1 MIFNP
6 VEFLIFLAVTYSL
19 YRILPFRGQNLLLL
33 VASYVFYGWWD
44 ERFLFLIVLST
55 VIDFCC
61 GLMIDKGQL
70 TRHERWFPSGYL
82 LLAAFCFVTVQWNA
96 IELTTKP
103 FTLSVQWSQL
113 LPTALSG
120 WLLVLGM
127 FGVVALANFLY
138 PRLAAFDV
146 HKRRTLFLF
155 ISIFSN
161 LGILGF
167 FKYFNFFVDSAEAT
181 IQTLGMQAELWHLD
195 IVLPVGIS
203 FYTFQTMSYTIDIYR
218 RQMQA
223 TNRFLDF
230 ALFVSFFPQLVA
242 GPIERASKLLPCL
255 LQSRQISFEQSTRGM
270 FLILFG
276 FFKKV
281 AVADSLAISVNA
293 IYETQGVVSWLDV
306 VLATFLFAGQI
317 YGDFSGYSDI
327 ARGVSKLFGVEL
339 MVNFNLPYFSKNPSE
354 FWRRWHISLS
364 TWLRDYLYIPL
375 GGNRYGERRTYKNL
389 MTTMVLGGL
398 WHGAAWNFVLWGFYH
413 GTLLCVHRVFTTKFK
428 RKSKVTKNQ
437 GFLGSFVAIL
447 FFFMVTCY
455 GWLLFRANSLTQV
468 ISFTQIL
475 IFDFGNL
482 ALSMPKP
489 TFSGLLGLPLL
500 MSYELIEYYA
510 GSQYFYRRSPAMMRG
525 ILYAA
530 LTILI
535 VMGTS
540 NEPAQFIY
548 FQF

>member
-1 MIFNP
+1 MIFNS
-6 VEFLIFLAVTYSL
+6 VEFFIFLAVTYLL
-19 YRILPFRGQNLLLL
+19 YRILPFRGQNLMLL

-61 GLMIDKGQL
+61 GLMIDKGEL
-70 TRHERWFPSGYL
+70 TRRERWFPSGYI
-82 LLAAFCFVTVQWNA
+82 LLAAFFFVTVRWNG
-96 IELTTKP
+96 IELTTQP
-103 FTLSVQWSQL
+103 LALSGQWSQL
-113 LPTALSG
+113 LPRDGSG
-120 WLLVLGM
+120 WLVFLGM
-127 FGVVALANFLY
+127 GGVVALANFFY
-138 PRLAAFDV
+138 PRLAALEV
-146 HKRRTLFLF
+146 AKRRSLFLF
-155 ISIFSN
+155 ISLFSN

-167 FKYFNFFVDSAEAT
+167 FKYFNFFIDSAETT
-181 IQTLGMQAELWHLD
+181 IQTLGMSAAFWHLD

-218 RQMQA
+218 RQMPA

-255 LQSRQISFEQSTRGM
+255 LQPRQLSLDQSTRGVY
-270 FLILFG
+270 LILFG
-276 FFKKV
+276 LFKKV
-281 AVADSLAISVNA
+281 AVADSLAVSVNA
-293 IYETQGVVSWLDV
+293 IYETQGTVSWLDV

-339 MVNFNLPYFSKNPSE
+339 MVNFNLPYFAQNPSE

-375 GGNRYGERRTYKNL
+375 GGNRHSERRTYQNL

-398 WHGAAWNFVLWGFYH
+398 WHGAAWHFVLWGFYH
-413 GTLLCVHRVFTTKFK
+413 GALLCVHRVFTTTFK
-428 RKSKVTKNQ
+428 RQPKVKKNQ
-437 GFLGSFVAIL
+437 GFVGSFVAIL
-447 FFFMVTCY
+447 FFFVFTCY
-455 GWLLFRANSLTQV
+455 GWLLFRANSLAQV

-475 IFDFGNL
+475 ILDFGNL
-482 ALSMPKP
+482 ALSIPKP

-500 MSYELIEYYA
+500 MSYEVIEYYA
-510 GSQYFYRRSPAMMRG
+510 GHQYFYRRSPAMMRG
-525 ILYAA
+525 LLYAI